1 MRIKNLSKNFNKY
14 LLVKMKITPIKTLT
28 PINETYLKHEF
39 NAELARGLPFLALIC
54 FTMQLNEHIIQRGKK
69 KNCVP

>member
-1 MRIKNLSKNFNKY
+1 
-14 LLVKMKITPIKTLT
+14 MKITPIKTLT
-28 PINETYLKHEF
+28 PINESYLKHEF

-54 FTMQLNEHIIQRGKK
+54 FTMQLNEHIIQRGRK